1 MSDDDQE
8 RIRERAYAL
17 WEAAGSPEGDDLWF
31 WVEAER
37 QLSEESDDLSSKETS
52 ENPAVQ
58 PAPTL
63 LR

>member
-37 QLSEESDDLSSKETS
+37 QLSEESDDSSSEETS